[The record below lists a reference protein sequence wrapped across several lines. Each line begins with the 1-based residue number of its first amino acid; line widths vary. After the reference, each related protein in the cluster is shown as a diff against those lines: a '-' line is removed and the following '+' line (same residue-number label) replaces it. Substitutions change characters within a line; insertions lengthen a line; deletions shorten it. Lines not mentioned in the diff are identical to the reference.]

1 MAVCQNLVPLV
12 NIKIAGKWMFI
23 HLKMVLIGIDPY
35 PYQLGHISTEIPMA
49 HGHLFKSW
57 NPGATSSTSAAIFMS
72 RPWGLE
78 SLSLAAADQLEGSL
92 FQPLDAGHFWISC
105 CKHVYYNIYVLYIYY
120 NIYIYVLYIYY
131 NIYVLYMYYIYYIL
145 YILYIYIYIIYYIL
159 YIYYIIYIFLYI
171 YTSFSIYIIS
181 YCMDDISC
189 VINCNH
195 M

>member
-105 CKHVYYNIYVLYIYY
+105 CKHVYYNIYVLYIYII
-120 NIYIYVLYIYY
+120 IYI
-131 NIYVLYMYYIYYIL
+131 YMYYIYIIIYMYIYYIYIL
-145 YILYIYIYIIYYIL
+145 YILYIIYIL
-159 YIYYIIYIFLYI
+159 YYIYLSLYIYIFLYI
-171 YTSFSIYIIS
+171 YIYIIS